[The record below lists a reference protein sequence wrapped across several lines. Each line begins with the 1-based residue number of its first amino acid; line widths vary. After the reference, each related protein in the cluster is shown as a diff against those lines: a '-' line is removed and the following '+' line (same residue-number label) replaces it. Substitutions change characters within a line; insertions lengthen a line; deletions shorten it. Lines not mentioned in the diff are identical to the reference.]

1 VGRFRL
7 IVAKKMAPTKSRD
20 APDSGLRPVHDVPQ
34 RSLVDAV
41 YESLL
46 EAIVRGTLPS
56 GTVLSE
62 VALARQL
69 DVSRTPVHDAL
80 RQLAKDGLV
89 EQEKRRRARVAR
101 FTRDDI
107 YEIFELR
114 KYLEGPAAELAA
126 GRMDDRQLGP
136 LRAMAE
142 QLAAHPEAVD
152 WTVRWADFD
161 EQFHRAI
168 AEASGNKRLA
178 QDVSRYRLLHRGFN
192 KLSTDTDSLKQALAE
207 HLEILAA
214 LEARD
219 GPRARDAMVRHIS
232 TWQAHFM
239 RTFPR

>member
-1 VGRFRL
+1 
-7 IVAKKMAPTKSRD
+7 MAATKSRGF
-20 APDSGLRPVHDVPQ
+20 PDKGLRPVREALQ

-69 DVSRTPVHDAL
+69 EVSRTPVHDAL
-80 RQLAKDGLV
+80 RQLTKDGLV

-126 GRMDDRQLGP
+126 GRMDQRQLGP

-142 QLAAHPEAVD
+142 QLAANPDAVD
-152 WTVRWADFD
+152 WTVQWADFD
-161 EQFHRAI
+161 EQFHRTI

-192 KLSTDTDSLKQALAE
+192 KLSTDPASLKKALAE
-207 HLEILAA
+207 HLEILDA

-219 GPRARDAMVRHIS
+219 GARAREAMVRHIN